1 MKTSDIIKWVA
12 IAGAAYL
19 VFRYLQ
25 TQGMLGGAPKEA
37 AALPP
42 GAEITPERPKDFASV
57 TRDAL
62 YKHAQSRMPATW
74 DGRLTVSEWNW
85 MVSNLTGVEQ
95 QRDLPGGADPIYV
108 EDYLA
113 LRKTAGISGI
123 SALKRAFG
131 AYQMPNAW
139 SN

>member
-1 MKTSDIIKWVA
+1 MKTQDIIKWVA

-25 TQGMLGGAPKEA
+25 AQGMLGGAAPKPKVIE
-37 AALPP
+37 P
-42 GAEITPERPKDFASV
+42 PKDVPKMPADFAAV

-62 YKHAQSRMPATW
+62 YAHAQSRMPAAW

-85 MVSNLTGVEQ
+85 MVSSLTGVQQ
-95 QRDLPGGADPIYV
+95 QRDLPGGADPIYA

-113 LRKTAGISGI
+113 LRKTAGISGL
-123 SALKRAFG
+123 AQAFG
-131 AYQMPNAW
+131 AYQM
-139 SN
+139 SNGWAS